1 MHTLSLSHT
10 PDLLAL
16 AAAEPAHFPC
26 LLQSAGSQG
35 WDILAAFPE
44 DVRVYGAGQ
53 AAELAA
59 DLAALPVGDGW
70 ATGELPFRGGWFF
83 YLGYELLE
91 QFEPSVPVGL
101 EDDFPLGALLRVPAA
116 ILVNRADASAWLVA
130 EHREQLD
137 RLIASLAE
145 APAFNPRAPQVARVQ
160 EDPPQAFTDAVRR
173 IQRYIR
179 EGDVF
184 QVNVSRQWD
193 VTLAQALSPAEVFA
207 ALRLA
212 NPAPFSA
219 LLQLG
224 EHAVVSSSPE
234 RLVRVVDGWA
244 DASWVGLAC

>member
-83 YLGYELLE
+83 YLGYELL
-91 QFEPSVPVGL
+91 
-101 EDDFPLGALLRVPAA
+101 
-116 ILVNRADASAWLVA
+116 
-130 EHREQLD
+130 
-137 RLIASLAE
+137 
-145 APAFNPRAPQVARVQ
+145 
-160 EDPPQAFTDAVRR
+160 
-173 IQRYIR
+173 
-179 EGDVF
+179 
-184 QVNVSRQWD
+184 
-193 VTLAQALSPAEVFA
+193 
-207 ALRLA
+207 
-212 NPAPFSA
+212 
-219 LLQLG
+219 
-224 EHAVVSSSPE
+224 
-234 RLVRVVDGWA
+234 
-244 DASWVGLAC
+244 